1 MLHPMNAR
9 WSLAGLLSGLALF
22 GFCAQAW
29 PLPAHYILT
38 PIGPVSPPTCSLS
51 NEAVCIGPH
60 AVAIADD
67 STVVVG
73 NVQNASSDFTPY
85 QFAPT
90 SQALPGMDGTSFGGL
105 DALTHQFNTG
115 GFAEAA
121 EGTRIVGEITRPGSG
136 NDFHAVLWDTGTV
149 TDLETQS
156 RIPLQWST
164 AEAVNADDV
173 CGSANGIPACWLSG
187 VFVTLPTL
195 SPYPDNGGDVTA
207 LNDQGN
213 AAGASYVVG
222 VGSHCA
228 YWPVTGGV
236 VDCHSPWAGA
246 ESAAEDMN
254 NSNQI
259 VGTTDTPGNPRPVFQ
274 RGFLVLPWGMILLEP
289 FGGMERRRVGLWGRG
304 RLLCR
309 GRASRYHLGKRR
321 ALRPATPPP
330 GGRRLDAG
338 DGAWGKQRW
347 RHCGQSHQP
356 TGPEPRRPAHPRA
369 GPCGCLLRLALSD
382 APLLSGPL

>member
-1 MLHPMNAR
+1 
-9 WSLAGLLSGLALF
+9 
-22 GFCAQAW
+22 
-29 PLPAHYILT
+29 
-38 PIGPVSPPTCSLS
+38 
-51 NEAVCIGPH
+51 VCIGPH

-289 FGGMERRRVGLWGRG
+289 FGGMERSQAHGINDLGLIVGES
-304 RLLCR
+304 
-309 GRASRYHLGKRR
+309 AS
-321 ALRPATPPP
+321 
-330 GGRRLDAG
+330 G
-338 DGAWGKQRW
+338 DGGGCCAGAVQVATIWENGVPYDLQPRLQGADGWTLGTALGVNNDGVTVARATSPQGQSRGVLLTPVQGRVAAYYAWRYQMHRYYQARYDRW
-347 RHCGQSHQP
+347 RKQMAQYYYRGI
-356 TGPEPRRPAHPRA
+356 GR
-369 GPCGCLLRLALSD
+369 
-382 APLLSGPL
+382 